1 MSKHRYAYV
10 AIVFYLAAWAV
21 LGFVG
26 AAVSQ

>member
-1 MSKHRYAYV
+1 MKHRYAYV
-10 AIVFYLAAWAV
+10 AIVVYLTAWAV